1 MWEKTST
8 PFHPVFAGS
17 KMLKDILVI
26 LEDSDKAVTPYALSF
41 ARRFESR
48 LTVMRPRRDL
58 SLLTDGSLEAR
69 YEYARGD
76 REEREARAR
85 QMLEDFGVRAKAAG
99 VEAEVV
105 EFDGPNNFRPG
116 DVPQYA
122 RCFDLVLVE
131 QVEPGRPPD
140 VSDLTGSILA
150 ECGRPVI
157 VVPGIQSEPARFER
171 IVAGWDGSQAA
182 ARAIGDAAPLLE
194 RAARVEI
201 VAVNGAGE
209 TQLVVL
215 SGERLARRI
224 ARAGVEAS
232 FRRIP
237 GDGDPANN
245 LLSHA
250 ADTSADMIV
259 TGGYGHSRLREAILG
274 GVTRTLLG
282 SMTVPVFLSR

>member
-1 MWEKTST
+1 MWEKTSAPGRST
-8 PFHPVFAGS
+8 LAGS
-17 KMLKDILVI
+17 KMLKDILVV

-41 ARRFESR
+41 ARRFEAR
-48 LTVMRPRRDL
+48 VTVMRPRRDL

-76 REEREARAR
+76 RGEREARAR
-85 QMLEDFGVRAKAAG
+85 QMLEDFGARAKAAG
-99 VEAEVV
+99 VEADIVA
-105 EFDGPNNFRPG
+105 FDGPSNFRPN

-140 VSDLTGSILA
+140 VNDLTGSILA

-157 VVPGIQSEPARFER
+157 VVPGIQHEPARFER

-182 ARAIGDAAPLLE
+182 ARALGDAAPLLE
-194 RAARVEI
+194 RAAHVEI
-201 VAVNGAGE
+201 VAVNSAGE
-209 TQLVVL
+209 SELVVL

-237 GDGDPANN
+237 GDGDAANIF
-245 LLSHA
+245 LSHA
-250 ADTSADMIV
+250 ADASADMIV
-259 TGGYGHSRLREAILG
+259 TGGYGHSRIREPNLG

-282 SMTVPVFLSR
+282 SMTVPVFMSR